1 MCLLRPTWWFRMNS
15 DQRYQHIYS
24 DTHIQ
29 VVPGQAVG
37 GSFNIETLIA
47 YRAGQ
52 RLCLQVT
59 AKPSVLRSNKLL
71 TCQSDAMSFE
81 CWIFSHLTWPHPISS
96 HLISSHVFSTFFT
109 SSHLIPSHVFSPLL
123 SSSQLVTAVRFSS
136 HVTWAFLISS
146 HLLTAFLKF

>member
-59 AKPSVLRSNKLL
+59 AKPSALRSNKLL

-81 CWIFSHLTWPHPISS
+81 CSIFSHLTWPHRIAASLGNCSLHPIVTAVFVIPS
-96 HLISSHVFSTFFT
+96 HLI
-109 SSHLIPSHVFSPLL
+109 SPLL
-123 SSSQLVTAVRFSS
+123 SSSQLVTTVRFSS